1 MLRQN
6 EKVTSSES
14 PCPGLRSPEH
24 AASSVTRLSRFI
36 GGRGSLEQN
45 TFHLERPLLVFFFS
59 SQQGE
64 ITAKPV
70 CSAVSP
76 NLVVCL
82 VETAHPQPSRLI
94 LMTAANS
101 LWVSL
106 GFSGFLASLSAVFIG
121 QVVWEV
127 QLAPPPPRW
136 IVPISKIEQGIL
148 GGKRGAG
155 SDTEARL
162 KKESPLKTIC
172 KTRLLWHPGG
182 A

>member
-14 PCPGLRSPEH
+14 PCPGLRLPEH

-64 ITAKPV
+64 IAAKPV

-106 GFSGFLASLSAVFIG
+106 GFVSGFSPGFSPLSVLFSL
-121 QVVWEV
+121 
-127 QLAPPPPRW
+127 
-136 IVPISKIEQGIL
+136 
-148 GGKRGAG
+148 
-155 SDTEARL
+155 ARL
-162 KKESPLKTIC
+162 SGKCSLPPLLPDGSCRYPK
-172 KTRLLWHPGG
+172 
-182 A
+182 